1 MPLSKSNAENGIT
14 TSKYI
19 RNKFDFFGI
28 KLPNE
33 DSLKTIWKKERKR
46 KKNKQKL
53 PLTQA
58 IRGFLILKKKQRI
71 PLLCNRYSTKELNNY
86 KKGRC

>member
-14 TSKYI
+14 TSKYV

-33 DSLKTIWKKERKR
+33 DSCLKQYGRKKEKR

-53 PLTQA
+53 PLTQ
-58 IRGFLILKKKQRI
+58 GH
-71 PLLCNRYSTKELNNY
+71 
-86 KKGRC
+86 